1 MASASASASNIPAN
15 LQSVV
20 RDFTVDLSTTFPEY
34 AFLWKKW
41 TTPSLD
47 PRDLEELFVHL
58 TKVFPERFFDIL
70 YQNEDIFLKDSEA
83 NTQFLPNVEFKILFH
98 CTDITDTTRKAIWK
112 YLQLI
117 LMTVLKSVQD
127 KVGFGDAAPL
137 FDGVDETVLQEKMNE
152 TLEEIGKFF
161 KNLEKPND
169 ASSESTEPNPETP
182 AFDFEGMQ
190 PPNAEELH
198 EHLKGLFDGKIG
210 RLAKEMA
217 EEISKDMESL
227 FADEAGGD
235 NVKSTQDLLK
245 KMMRNPKKMMDLM
258 KNIGGK
264 LETKMKNGEI
274 SQEELMKEASEL
286 IGKMKGEKGMGDFGE
301 MFKNIAKGMGGGKA
315 KFNTAAF
322 SKMEKQ
328 MAAKERMLYKLEEI
342 KEKKASASAS
352 ASASIVPTDDPT
364 KYVFQVAG
372 AEKPAKSAL
381 ADKEL
386 IDLFDTAPASNP
398 KKKKANKKK

>member
-1 MASASASASNIPAN
+1 
-15 LQSVV
+15 
-20 RDFTVDLSTTFPEY
+20 
-34 AFLWKKW
+34 
-41 TTPSLD
+41 
-47 PRDLEELFVHL
+47 
-58 TKVFPERFFDIL
+58 
-70 YQNEDIFLKDSEA
+70 
-83 NTQFLPNVEFKILFH
+83 
-98 CTDITDTTRKAIWK
+98 
-112 YLQLI
+112 
-117 LMTVLKSVQD
+117 
-127 KVGFGDAAPL
+127 
-137 FDGVDETVLQEKMNE
+137 
-152 TLEEIGKFF
+152 
-161 KNLEKPND
+161 
-169 ASSESTEPNPETP
+169 
-182 AFDFEGMQ
+182 MQ

-301 MFKNIAKGMGGGKA
+301 MFKNIAKGMGGSKA

-342 KEKKASASAS
+342 KEKKASAS
-352 ASASIVPTDDPT
+352 ILPTDDPT

-372 AEKPAKSAL
+372 TEKPAKSAL

-386 IDLFDTAPASNP
+386 IDLFDAAPASNP